1 MYKRTENSIALNEN
15 GPRSLEF
22 MNDWNVSE
30 GMLVQSYL
38 SSNYMHTHSKP
49 VFLEIKSDQ

>member
-1 MYKRTENSIALNEN
+1 MYKRTENSITLNEN